1 MKLKRWDTGEV
12 IFEMECSTFR
22 ELVEGATKAEVSFY
36 RANMSGTDMRG
47 ANMSYADMSY
57 ANMSYANMRGAD
69 MSYADMRGADMS
81 YADMR
86 GANMSYANMS
96 GANMRGADMRGADM
110 SYADMRGA
118 NMSYANMSGANMRG
132 ADMRG
137 AVGNMEEVKSMQLEK
152 YMIAFTSDILCIG
165 CQQHTIEEWASFT
178 DEKISQMDHG
188 ALEWWKKWKDFIF
201 TAIKMTKGE

>member
-96 GANMRGADMRGADM
+96 GANMRGADMRGA
-110 SYADMRGA
+110 
-118 NMSYANMSGANMRG
+118 
-132 ADMRG
+132 
-137 AVGNMEEVKSMQLEK
+137 VGNMEEVKSMQLEK

-201 TAIKMTKGE
+201 SAIEMTKGA